1 MDVIYKLIPF
11 VLLFGFLAVL
21 IFIWMAKKGQFDDLD
36 RAAHQI
42 FLLDDEDAP
51 ASGSRTS
58 AHEANSAPHKKTA
71 SDVEAADTTR
81 SKQAD

>member
-42 FLLDDEDAP
+42 FLLDDEDASGP
-51 ASGSRTS
+51 RRRASS
-58 AHEANSAPHKKTA
+58 AEVKEPDKKAA
-71 SDVEAADTTR
+71 SDGEAAGIR
-81 SKQAD
+81 STKPD

>member
-51 ASGSRTS
+51 GTRRRASS
-58 AHEANSAPHKKTA
+58 AEVKEPDEKAA
-71 SDVEAADTTR
+71 SDREAAGLR
-81 SKQAD
+81 STKPD